1 MNDEWRQGSQRHR
14 PEANPWPSARY
25 FSALPWNT
33 INIYNLL
40 GVIWSLFAKFPRL
53 VDQKLQLGQI
63 PVCLNIDK
71 NNSFGLYEV
80 IFSHYCPKCTC
91 EIAHM
96 AFRKADLVIVTPIH
110 IDTRE
115 VNQNVIR

>member
-1 MNDEWRQGSQRHR
+1 MMSDDKGPRDIGRRGIHDPVRGISVL
-14 PEANPWPSARY
+14 S
-25 FSALPWNT
+25 LPWNT
-33 INIYNLL
+33 INRYSLL
-40 GVIWSLFAKFPRL
+40 GVIWSLFAKFPRF

-80 IFSHYCPKCTC
+80 IFSHYWPRCTC